1 MTNLTPEQILPIIL
15 VFAVPILLILGV
27 ARMFRGPQRLRD
39 AEDTRKEAGEVLY
52 GADDECET

>member
-39 AEDTRKEAGEVLY
+39 AEDTRKE
-52 GADDECET
+52 DKP